1 MKIKPIT
8 IIALLVLSS
17 LGVYFYSKRDVTTPT
32 ILLQNQESQTT
43 DEFTPKREL
52 KDGERFVG
60 SMGLY
65 VTIPEGMSF
74 RQDPV
79 NDRAV
84 NFYIESGPQD
94 DPSYQLYVIYQPNT
108 QVTEEGFEQS
118 KRDMEPQTIQEAVV
132 DGHRGIEG
140 LVVGSKTRFYTVVAK
155 DGRPLSFSTIPP
167 TEENKEITKQ
177 ILSTVSFD

>member
-8 IIALLVLSS
+8 IIALIVLAS
-17 LGVYFYSKRDVTTPT
+17 LGVYFYSTRDVAKST
-32 ILLQNQESQTT
+32 ISLQNHESQTT
-43 DEFTPKREL
+43 DEFSPTREL
-52 KDGERFVG
+52 RQGEQFVE

-84 NFYIESGPQD
+84 NFYIESDPED
-94 DPSYQLYVIYQPNT
+94 EPSYQLYVVYQPNT
-108 QVTEEGFEQS
+108 QVTEEGFEQT
-118 KRDMEPQTIQEAVV
+118 KQDMEPQTIQEAVV
-132 DGHRGIEG
+132 GGHSGIEG
-140 LVVGSKTRFYTVVAK
+140 LVVGPKARFYTVVAK